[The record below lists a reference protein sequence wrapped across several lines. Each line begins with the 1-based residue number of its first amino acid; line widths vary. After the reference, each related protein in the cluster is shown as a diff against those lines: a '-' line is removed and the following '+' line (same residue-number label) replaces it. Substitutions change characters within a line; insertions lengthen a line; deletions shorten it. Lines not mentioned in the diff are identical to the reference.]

1 MSSLCPLLA
10 LVVTVQATTPPG
22 DIGSRL
28 INAGDLSQRAARL
41 MRIDAVSQLP
51 AVRQELRSMAK
62 SLSSMGVN
70 MTNWG
75 KLIKAHP
82 GRNPYPLLQT
92 AFQFAES
99 FVKMLDELLAPEQPR
114 DEDELD
120 RRTRASLSPATKRK
134 LHDLREIYAQTIAEI
149 AASRSKEE

>member
-28 INAGDLSQRAARL
+28 INAGDLSQKAARL

-70 MTNWG
+70 MINWG
-75 KLIKAHP
+75 KLIKARP
-82 GRNPYPLLQT
+82 GRNPYPLLQRD
-92 AFQFAES
+92 FQFAES
-99 FVKMLDELLAPEQPR
+99 FVKTLDELLAPEQPR

-120 RRTRASLSPATKRK
+120 RRMRAALSPATKRK
-134 LHDLREIYAQTIAEI
+134 LHDLREIYAQTIAET

>member
-1 MSSLCPLLA
+1 
-10 LVVTVQATTPPG
+10 
-22 DIGSRL
+22 
-28 INAGDLSQRAARL
+28 
-41 MRIDAVSQLP
+41 
-51 AVRQELRSMAK
+51 MAK

-70 MTNWG
+70 MINWG

-92 AFQFAES
+92 DFQFAES
-99 FVKMLDELLAPEQPR
+99 FVKTLDELLAPEQPR
-114 DEDELD
+114 DEDQLD
-120 RRTRASLSPATKRK
+120 RRTRAALSPATKRK